1 MTNSLRTTEKYRITY
16 EKIGA
21 QNMSTMKVKNSL
33 ILGFSAVLLLLAVV
47 AGISIGKMNELNVS
61 IDYIVN
67 DKFPKTIWTH
77 KITDNINVMARA
89 MRNILLVKDKAKIA
103 EELKRIEKARQV
115 IDENVDQLEKTVK
128 SAEGSALLKSLKE
141 ARVPYQAAQEK
152 LISLID
158 DEKQEEAVNYLLTG
172 MRSFQTAYMNAIDK
186 LVEHQVGS
194 MKQSG
199 EEGNQLVQHALYS
212 ILVISILAL
221 MIGIIAAYLIIRSL
235 MRQLGSEPAYAAEA
249 MTKIANGDLGS
260 DIALREGDH
269 NSLLY
274 MLNDMR
280 DQLSEVVA
288 GVRTNADALTSAAQ
302 QISATASSL
311 SQSVVEQAA
320 GVDETTSSIEELTA
334 SVQQN
339 ADNAKVTNNMATNS
353 AKDADSGGEA
363 VKRTVSAMKEIAGK
377 IGLIEDIAYKT
388 NLLSLNA
395 AIEAARAGEHGKG
408 FTVVAAEVRKLA
420 ESSRVTAK
428 EINQLAN
435 QSVQIAEEAG
445 KLLET
450 VVPGIQKTADLVVEI
465 TVSSAEQAQGIDQI
479 NHAMSQ
485 LDQST
490 QQNASMSEQ
499 LAATAEEMSG
509 QAEQLQQSVAF
520 FHLKNHVDKRGK
532 QISRDKIS

>member
-1 MTNSLRTTEKYRITY
+1 MT
-16 EKIGA
+16 
-21 QNMSTMKVKNSL
+21 TMKVKTSL
-33 ILGFSAVLLLLAVV
+33 ILGFSVVLLLLAIV
-47 AGISIGKMNELNVS
+47 AGISIGKMNELNVR
-61 IDYIVN
+61 IDYVVN
-67 DKFPKTIWTH
+67 DKFPKTIVAN
-77 KITDNINVMARA
+77 NINANINIIARA
-89 MRNILLVKDKAKIA
+89 TRNTLLIKDADKISQ
-103 EELKRIEKARQV
+103 EFKRIEVARKN
-115 IDENVDQLEKTVK
+115 IEENIGQLENSVR
-128 SAEGSALLKSLKE
+128 SAEGKALLNNLKDTRS
-141 ARVPYQAAQEK
+141 AYNLAQDQFAQLVGER
-152 LISLID
+152 
-158 DEKQEEAVNYLLTG
+158 KQEEAINYLLTEVRTRQNTC
-172 MRSFQTAYMNAIDK
+172 MAAVDK
-186 LVEHQVGS
+186 LIEHQVAS

-199 EEGNQLVQHALYS
+199 QDANIFVQNALFS
-212 ILVISILAL
+212 ILVISVIAL
-221 MIGIIAAYLIIRSL
+221 LIGIVSAYLITRTL
-235 MRQLGSEPAYAAEA
+235 MKQLGGEPAYAAEA
-249 MTKIANGDLGS
+249 VTKIAHGDLGL
-260 DIALREGDH
+260 DIALLEGDH

-274 MLNDMR
+274 TLSTMR
-280 DQLSEVVA
+280 DQLNEVVE
-288 GVRTNADALTSAAQ
+288 GVRLNADGLASAAQ
-302 QISATASSL
+302 EISATAQAL
-311 SQSVVEQAA
+311 SQSAVEQAA
-320 GVDETTSSIEELTA
+320 GVEETTSSVEELTA

-353 AKDADSGGEA
+353 AKDAGSGGEA
-363 VKRTVSAMKEIAGK
+363 VKRTVTAMKEIAGK

-465 TVSSAEQAQGIDQI
+465 TASSEEQAQDIKQI

-520 FHLKNHVDKRGK
+520 FHLKNNSGK
-532 QISRDKIS
+532 QVKQIKHDKLR